1 MPEALASIPNTK
13 PLIESIRG
21 FLMGFALYSS
31 YCKKK
36 KEKNSD
42 HKKDKGLDRDSYSLN
57 NQFKNLIL

>member
-31 YCKKK
+31 YCKK
-36 KEKNSD
+36 NSD